1 MLIENARELF
11 EISKDVTYLNCAN
24 MAPQLKTV
32 TEAGLRAV
40 RAKASPWK
48 LTAAEW
54 FSGAETLRTLPARLL
69 QVEAHGIALVPA
81 ASYGIAIAAANLPIT
96 KSQTIVLI
104 DQEFPSNVYAWRE
117 VARKTGAR
125 IRTARRH
132 GSTSWTEALE
142 DEIDEQTAIVA
153 LPQCHWTDG
162 SKIDLERIGERVR
175 EGGAALVIDASQSLA
190 PAPWMWARYNQFSWS
205 QLVTSGCSGRMD
217 SGICTSLRNGG
228 MEYRLS
234 SRGLRVPEAKTSLA
248 SLITE
253 TNIDR
258 ELADLIW
265 ASSPSLCSSQWQR
278 RLCSRSSLGDRQHP

>member
-175 EGGAALVIDASQSLA
+175 EGGGSLSDRCQSVSWRLPLGCGQGTTRFLSLSWLQVAARAVWTRVSVRRSE
-190 PAPWMWARYNQFSWS
+190 
-205 QLVTSGCSGRMD
+205 
-217 SGICTSLRNGG
+217 
-228 MEYRLS
+228 ME
-234 SRGLRVPEAKTSLA
+234 GWNTA
-248 SLITE
+248 
-253 TNIDR
+253 
-258 ELADLIW
+258 
-265 ASSPSLCSSQWQR
+265 
-278 RLCSRSSLGDRQHP
+278 